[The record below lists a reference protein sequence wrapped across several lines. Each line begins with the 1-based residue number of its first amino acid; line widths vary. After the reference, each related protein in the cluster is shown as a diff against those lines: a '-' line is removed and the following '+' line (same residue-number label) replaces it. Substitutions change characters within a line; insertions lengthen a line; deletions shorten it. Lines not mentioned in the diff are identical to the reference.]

1 MGNLLAGDDA
11 ATRDAAPPSAPP
23 SANAFAHAAAGANL
37 PPGWEALY
45 DDRGIIFYGHPESRI
60 TQ

>member
-11 ATRDAAPPSAPP
+11 ATRDAAPPP
-23 SANAFAHAAAGANL
+23 AHVLQAAAAANL

-45 DDRGIIFYGHPESRI
+45 DDRGIIFYGHPESRM

>member
-11 ATRDAAPPSAPP
+11 ATRDAAPPSV
-23 SANAFAHAAAGANL
+23 NALAHAAAGANL